1 MEIMLQQVGIEH
13 AESWLRLQV
22 EAYMPTFERYR
33 DTETSPAME
42 TPEKV
47 RRRMEHPSCRHF
59 FILCDGRTVGGILVH
74 SLAGNAKAMRLGN
87 LFILPDARDRGIGR
101 KALALAE
108 ALYPEASSWEL
119 DTILEEAR
127 NIHFYERAGY
137 VRRGEPRKINENMH
151 LIDFQK
157 IMI

>member
-13 AESWLRLQV
+13 AESWLKLQV

-33 DTETSPAME
+33 DAETSPALE
-42 TPEKV
+42 TLEKV
-47 RRRMEHPSCRHF
+47 RWRMAHPRCRHF
-59 FILCDGRTVGGILVH
+59 YILCDGRITGGVLVY
-74 SLAGNAKAMRLGN
+74 SLEGNPNAMRLGN
-87 LFILPDARDRGIGR
+87 LFIMPGQRDRGIGR
-101 KALALAE
+101 RAIELVE
-108 ALYPEASSWEL
+108 ALFPEAASWEL

-151 LIDFQK
+151 LIDYEK
-157 IMI
+157 IL